1 MFVVV
6 THHSFKIMTVQEGL
20 FIFRIEVHRQV
31 VGSPDALFKVVILGA
46 QPDGL
51 ILHLAVRYRY
61 ADLSRIIIGIAEG
74 KVAVYAQL
82 IVEKLGGKACCI
94 FKNLLVCIQ
103 SVLTIDKVANRISSR
118 HGKRSVRVEQG

>member
-6 THHSFKIMTVQEGL
+6 THHSFKVMTVQEGL
-20 FIFRIEVHRQV
+20 FVFRIEVHRHI
-31 VGSPDALFKVVILGA
+31 VGSPNTLFKVVILGA

-74 KVAVYAQL
+74 KVAVYTQL
-82 IVEKLGGKACCI
+82 IVEKLGSKACCI
-94 FKNLLVCIQ
+94 FQDSFMRIQ
-103 SVLTIDKVANRISSR
+103 SVLTIDKVADRIGSR
-118 HGKRSVRVEQG
+118 HGK